1 MNDENVPKHIA
12 IIMDG
17 NRRWA
22 KQKKLPIKLGHK
34 TGADTLE
41 KITKYA
47 NKIGVKYLT
56 AYAFSTENWNRSEE
70 EVSALMLLL
79 QTYIDDFSKRADLEN
94 IKINVIGDLS
104 RLSENLQKSIERCVQ
119 RTINNTG
126 LILNIAFNYG
136 GRAELVKATKEI
148 ALDVKNGKISADDI
162 TEETIGKH
170 LYTAGMPEPDL
181 MIRTSGEIRTSGFLM
196 WQMVYT
202 EFLFMEKYW
211 PDFSEADLDFCIQ
224 EYQKRNRKFGGG
236 TT

>member
-1 MNDENVPKHIA
+1 MNNNQLPKHIA

-22 KQKKLPIKLGHK
+22 RAKKLPIKVGHK

-41 KITKYA
+41 KIAKYA
-47 NKIGVKYLT
+47 NKIGIQYLT

-70 EVSALMLLL
+70 EVTALMLLL

-94 IKINVIGDLS
+94 IKINVIGDLGK
-104 RLSENLQKSIERCVQ
+104 LSEKVQKSIQKCVN
-119 RTINNTG
+119 RTIHNTG

-136 GRAELVKATKEI
+136 GRDELVKVTKDI
-148 ALDVKNGKISADDI
+148 ASDVKNGNISVESI
-162 TEETIGKH
+162 TEETIEQH
-170 LYTAGMPEPDL
+170 LYTAGMPNPDL

-202 EFLFMEKYW
+202 EFLFMDKFW
-211 PDFSEADLDFCIQ
+211 PDFEEADLDFAIQ
-224 EYQKRNRKFGGG
+224 EYQKRNRKFGAK
-236 TT
+236 

>member
-1 MNDENVPKHIA
+1 MNDEKFPKHIA

-22 KQKKLPIKLGHK
+22 RERKLPVKLGHK

-41 KITKYA
+41 KIAKYS
-47 NKIGVKYLT
+47 NKIGIKYLT
-56 AYAFSTENWNRSEE
+56 VYAFSTENWNRSEE

-94 IKINVIGDLS
+94 IKINVIGDLEK
-104 RLSENLQKSIERCVQ
+104 LSEKLQKSIENCVK

-126 LILNIAFNYG
+126 LTLNIAFNYG
-136 GRAELVKATKEI
+136 GRAELVKAAKEI
-148 ALDVKNGKISADDI
+148 AEDVKDNKISVQNI
-162 TEETIGKH
+162 TEETIEKH
-170 LYTAGMPEPDL
+170 LYTVNQPDPDL

-202 EFLFMEKYW
+202 EFLFVEKYW
-211 PDFSEADLDFCIQ
+211 PEFSEEDLDQAIE
-224 EYQKRNRKFGGG
+224 EYQKRKRNLGK
-236 TT
+236 

>member
-1 MNDENVPKHIA
+1 MNNEKLPKHIA

-22 KQKKLPIKLGHK
+22 RAKKIPIKIGHK

-41 KITKYA
+41 KIAKYA
-47 NKIGVKYLT
+47 NKIGIQYLT

-70 EVSALMLLL
+70 EVTALMLLL

-104 RLSENLQKSIERCVQ
+104 RLSEKVQKSIEKCVN
-119 RTINNTG
+119 RTIDNTG

-136 GRAELVKATKEI
+136 GRDELVKVTKEI
-148 ALDVKNGKISADDI
+148 ASDVKNGNISPDAI
-162 TEETIGKH
+162 TEETIEQH
-170 LYTAGMPEPDL
+170 LYTAGMPNPDL

-202 EFLFMEKYW
+202 EFLFMDKLW
-211 PDFSEADLDFCIQ
+211 PDFEEADLDFAIQ
-224 EYQKRNRKFGGG
+224 EYQKRNRKFGAK
-236 TT
+236 

>member
-1 MNDENVPKHIA
+1 MNDENFPKHIA

-56 AYAFSTENWNRSEE
+56 AYAFSTENWNRTEE
-70 EVSALMLLL
+70 EVNALMILL

-94 IKINVIGDLS
+94 IKINVIGDLG
-104 RLSENLQKSIERCVQ
+104 RLSEKLQKSIERCVQ
-119 RTINNTG
+119 RTMNNTG

-148 ALDVKNGKISADDI
+148 ALDVKNGKISMDDI
-162 TEETIGKH
+162 TEETIGQH

-202 EFLFMEKYW
+202 EFLFVEKYW
-211 PDFSEADLDFCIQ
+211 PDFEETDLDFAIQ
-224 EYQKRNRKFGGG
+224 EYQKRNRKFGAK
-236 TT
+236 

>member
-1 MNDENVPKHIA
+1 MDNEKFPKHIA

-22 KQKKLPIKLGHK
+22 RERKLPIKIGHK

-41 KITKYA
+41 KIAKYA
-47 NKIGVKYLT
+47 NKIGIEYLT
-56 AYAFSTENWNRSEE
+56 VYAFSTENWNRSEE

-79 QTYIDDFSKRADLEN
+79 QTYIEDFSKRANLEN
-94 IKINVIGDLS
+94 IKINVIGDLTK
-104 RLSENLQKSIERCVQ
+104 LSEKLQKSIAKCVQ

-126 LILNIAFNYG
+126 LVLNIAFNYG

-148 ALDVKNGKISADDI
+148 AIAFKNGEISENDI
-162 TEETIGKH
+162 TEELINSH
-170 LYTAGMPEPDL
+170 LYTADMPAPDL

-202 EFLFMEKYW
+202 EFLFMEKFW
-211 PDFSEADLDFCIQ
+211 PEFDETDLDLAIE
-224 EYQKRNRKFGGG
+224 EYQKRNRKFGAK
-236 TT
+236 

>member
-1 MNDENVPKHIA
+1 MDNEKFPKHIA

-22 KQKKLPIKLGHK
+22 RERKLPIKIGHK

-41 KITKYA
+41 KIAKYA
-47 NKIGVKYLT
+47 NKIGIEYLT
-56 AYAFSTENWNRSEE
+56 VYAFSTENWNRIEE

-79 QTYIDDFSKRADLEN
+79 QTYIEDFSKRANLEN
-94 IKINVIGDLS
+94 IKINVIGDLTK
-104 RLSENLQKSIERCVQ
+104 LSEKLQKSIAKCVQ

-126 LILNIAFNYG
+126 LVLNIAFNYG

-148 ALDVKNGKISADDI
+148 AIAFKNGEISENDI
-162 TEETIGKH
+162 TEELINSH
-170 LYTAGMPEPDL
+170 LYTADMPAPDL

-202 EFLFMEKYW
+202 EFLFMEKFW
-211 PDFSEADLDFCIQ
+211 PEFDETDLDLAIE
-224 EYQKRNRKFGGG
+224 EYQKRNRKFGAK
-236 TT
+236 

>member
-1 MNDENVPKHIA
+1 MNDEKFPKHIA

-22 KQKKLPIKLGHK
+22 RERKLPVKLGHK

-41 KITKYA
+41 KIAKYA
-47 NKIGVKYLT
+47 NKIGIKYLT
-56 AYAFSTENWNRSEE
+56 VYAFSTENWNRSEE

-94 IKINVIGDLS
+94 IKINVIGDLEK
-104 RLSENLQKSIERCVQ
+104 LSEKLQKSIENCVK

-126 LILNIAFNYG
+126 LTLNIAFNYG
-136 GRAELVKATKEI
+136 GRAELVKAAKEI
-148 ALDVKNGKISADDI
+148 AEDVKDNKISVQNI
-162 TEETIGKH
+162 TEETIEKH
-170 LYTAGMPEPDL
+170 LYTVNQPDPDL

-202 EFLFMEKYW
+202 EFLFVEKYW
-211 PDFSEADLDFCIQ
+211 PEFSEEDLDQAIE
-224 EYQKRNRKFGGG
+224 EYQKRKRNLGK
-236 TT
+236 

>member
-1 MNDENVPKHIA
+1 MNNEKLPKHIA

-22 KQKKLPIKLGHK
+22 RAKKIPIKIGHK

-41 KITKYA
+41 KIAKYA
-47 NKIGVKYLT
+47 NKIGIQYLT

-70 EVSALMLLL
+70 EVTALMLLL

-104 RLSENLQKSIERCVQ
+104 RLSEKVQKSIEKCVN
-119 RTINNTG
+119 RTIDNTG

-136 GRAELVKATKEI
+136 GRDELVKVTKEI
-148 ALDVKNGKISADDI
+148 ASDVKNGNISPDAI
-162 TEETIGKH
+162 TEETIERH
-170 LYTAGMPEPDL
+170 LYTAGMPNPDL

-202 EFLFMEKYW
+202 EFLFMDKLW
-211 PDFSEADLDFCIQ
+211 PDFEEADLDFAIQ
-224 EYQKRNRKFGGG
+224 EYQKRNRKFGAK
-236 TT
+236 